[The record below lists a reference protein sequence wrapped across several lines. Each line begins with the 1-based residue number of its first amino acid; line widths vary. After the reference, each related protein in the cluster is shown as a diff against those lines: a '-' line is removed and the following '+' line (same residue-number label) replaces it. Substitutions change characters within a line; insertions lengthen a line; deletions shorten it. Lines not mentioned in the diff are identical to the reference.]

1 MQNKKISKK
10 QLSEFGFLISFVV
23 PILIGWILP
32 YFTGHGFRLW
42 TIWVGITF
50 LILNLINPFLLLYPY
65 KFWMWIGHALGW
77 INSKLILG
85 LLFLIMIIPL
95 GLIMKIFGYDPLKLR
110 KSNTKSYRENKL
122 NSRINLNKIF

>member
-1 MQNKKISKK
+1 MQKQAISKK
-10 QLSEFGFLISFVV
+10 QLREFGYLIAFVL

-32 YFTGHGFRLW
+32 SLTGHGFRLW

-85 LLFLIMIIPL
+85 LVFLFMIIPL
-95 GLIMKIFGYDPLKLR
+95 ALIMKIFGYDPLKLR
-110 KSNTKSYRENKL
+110 KSNFKSYRENKL
-122 NSRINLNKIF
+122 GSKINLNKIF

>member
-10 QLSEFGFLISFVV
+10 QLSEFGFLIAFVL

-85 LLFLIMIIPL
+85 LLFSIMIIPL
-95 GLIMKIFGYDPLKLR
+95 ALIMKIFGYDPLKLR